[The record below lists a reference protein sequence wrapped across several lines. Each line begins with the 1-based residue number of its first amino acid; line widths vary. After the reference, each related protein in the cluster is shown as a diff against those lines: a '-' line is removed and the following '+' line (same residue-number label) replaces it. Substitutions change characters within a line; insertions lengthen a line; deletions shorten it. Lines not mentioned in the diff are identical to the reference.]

1 MLALILSTALAQ
13 AESSVYIAPL
23 TAGDAGVYSITNELT
38 QALIDHLDQSGWDAR
53 AVQEMEAI
61 SGLPAEEYS
70 LSCPAEEYVTC
81 AFLVGQ
87 ASKVKYA
94 VATEIRS
101 LESGYRVIITYLD
114 VQNSEEVLSTNLDI
128 ASGGESAF
136 TELVSRTL
144 TSIDKGDI
152 SANEDIR
159 VVQETGPRYDE
170 EEAMAMDDYTRET
183 GGGEAVEERVEVEVE
198 EKKLTKSDI
207 DSMMEY
213 EGTKEW
219 DRLDMSP
226 RMYMKYVNS
235 GMSLRRW
242 RDLTNG
248 RKGQVMLRV
257 GAGVRRT
264 LNKGYYHARRALSG
278 DIENGFREF
287 DAYAW
292 QTPLNGVGLD
302 MNLAASYGL
311 APFLDVGAYVGRT
324 SGGYS
329 IDVHKYV
336 LSQNSTPRN
345 IETVTDI
352 GSVVHLGGTVL
363 YTPLVIPRVRPVIGA
378 DVAYILGRQ
387 ATDYIKFSAP
397 DFNAQPEYPELPAS
411 NMTSVH
417 GILGAEVSLSNRF
430 DFYVHVPIG
439 GIISVS
445 CKPIEP
451 QEGCAPTTYR
461 NGSGYFNT
469 SAEADS
475 QEYIQQPMDYDKF
488 SVGINLG
495 VQIRIPVIRRTRNA
509 VEEFDDM

>member
-1 MLALILSTALAQ
+1 MQ
-13 AESSVYIAPL
+13 V
-23 TAGDAGVYSITNELT
+23 VYSVTTELT
-38 QALIDHLDQSGWDAR
+38 QALVEHLDQSGWDAR
-53 AVQEMEAI
+53 AVQEMEEV
-61 SGLPAEEYS
+61 SGLSAEEYS

-94 VATEIRS
+94 VATEICS

-136 TELVSRTL
+136 TDWFLVHSPRLIKERSLPMKTFVSWKKRALGTMRKRPWRWMTTL
-144 TSIDKGDI
+144 
-152 SANEDIR
+152 AR
-159 VVQETGPRYDE
+159 L
-170 EEAMAMDDYTRET
+170 EAVR
-183 GGGEAVEERVEVEVE
+183 AVEERVEVEIE

-207 DSMMEY
+207 DAMMEY

-257 GAGVRRT
+257 GTGVRRT

-278 DIENGFREF
+278 DIQNGFREF

-302 MNLAASYGL
+302 MNLSASYGL
-311 APFLDVGAYVGRT
+311 APALDIGAYVGRT

-352 GSVVHLGGTVL
+352 GSLVHLGGTVL
-363 YTPLVIPRVRPVIGA
+363 YTPLVIPECVLLSVRTWHIYL
-378 DVAYILGRQ
+378 DV
-387 ATDYIKFSAP
+387 
-397 DFNAQPEYPELPAS
+397 
-411 NMTSVH
+411 
-417 GILGAEVSLSNRF
+417 
-430 DFYVHVPIG
+430 
-439 GIISVS
+439 
-445 CKPIEP
+445 KP
-451 QEGCAPTTYR
+451 PTTLSFR
-461 NGSGYFNT
+461 PQS
-469 SAEADS
+469 
-475 QEYIQQPMDYDKF
+475 PML
-488 SVGINLG
+488 NLN
-495 VQIRIPVIRRTRNA
+495 IPSYLLRT
-509 VEEFDDM
+509 